1 MNNKEVGAV
10 AAIASFINEATLA
23 EIDAEVRDS
32 AARVIADSI
41 AVIVAGTTGD
51 LADPLRGYVDQHVGK
66 GDARILTWDLPVP
79 NEIAAFANG
88 TLGHALDFDDVVS
101 IIPAHP
107 SAIAVAALLAAGPPG
122 PLSGARLAEAYIVGV
137 EVAAKIGQ
145 AIGPGHYNRGWHAT
159 GTIGIFAAIAA
170 LAKLLN
176 LDESQ
181 TRRAIGTGTSLAS
194 GLQCNFGTM
203 TKPMHSGW
211 AARSALTAVELA
223 RCGWTSTETA
233 LEGKG
238 GFFAVYGTEQSSAAA
253 IAPSLGNPYVFA
265 DPGVALK
272 QYPCCYAV
280 HRAVDGLRGL
290 LGGPRAG
297 GEIAAIRCS
306 VPPGGLR
313 PLLYP
318 RPKTGLEGKF
328 SMEYALAATALDGSL
343 DLRSFAD
350 KQVLR
355 PEVAALYERIT
366 VREEER
372 CSVGDGTVRTT
383 SAGTR
388 GFVEVT
394 VGFADGAEK
403 TATVYKPKGSPVTP
417 LEWTDIHAKFL
428 GCARAAGVAEARA
441 AEVMDGLENLEEV
454 EDVHALTRLLA
465 TADTATTRS

>member
-1 MNNKEVGAV
+1 MEDKESGAA
-10 AAIASFINEATLA
+10 AAIAAFINKASLA
-23 EIDAEVRDS
+23 EMDGDVRGS
-32 AARVIADSI
+32 AARVIADTV

-51 LADPLRGYVDQHVGK
+51 LAGPLRGYVDQQVGM

-79 NEIAAFANG
+79 NEVAAFANG

-107 SAIAVAALLAAGPPG
+107 SAIAVAALLAAEPSV

-159 GTIGIFAAIAA
+159 GTIGIFGAIAA
-170 LAKLLN
+170 LAKLLR
-176 LDESQ
+176 LDEQQ
-181 TRRAIGTGTSLAS
+181 TRRAIGIGTSMAS

-203 TKPMHSGW
+203 TKPSHSGW
-211 AARSALTAVELA
+211 AARSALVAVELA

-290 LGGPRAG
+290 LSGPRAVG
-297 GEIAAIRCS
+297 DIAAIRCS

-328 SMEYALAATALDGSL
+328 SMEYALAATTLDGGL

-350 KQVLR
+350 QQVLR
-355 PEVAALYERIT
+355 PEVAALYDRIT
-366 VREEER
+366 VQEEER
-372 CSVGDGTVRTT
+372 CSVGDGTVRTN
-383 SAGTR
+383 SAGTK

-394 VGFADGAEK
+394 VGFADGSEK
-403 TATVYKPKGSPVTP
+403 TATIYKPKGSPVLP
-417 LEWTDIHAKFL
+417 LDWTDIRVKFL
-428 GCARAAGVAEARA
+428 GCTSAAGVADASA
-441 AEVMDGLENLEEV
+441 AEVMDGLENLEEI
-454 EDVHALTRLLA
+454 EDVHALTRLLTA
-465 TADTATTRS
+465 ADTATTRS